1 MRAGPSPAHC
11 HALLG
16 LFRYATRNA
25 QPRDASVRQA
35 NSLRREC
42 LSLPVSRIARA
53 RPQPDDVDCDV
64 VLKNGTYTPS
74 WRPLAWIASLAIS
87 GDIAQW
93 LARPLCMRKA
103 PGSNP
108 GISNVFCN
116 SARKKIPVS
125 RLSLL
130 QFYIFACIS
139 KLVSCFHVYS
149 KKKIF

>member
-1 MRAGPSPAHC
+1 MTRLRAGPSQAHC

-74 WRPLAWIASLAIS
+74 WRPLAWRVA
-87 GDIAQW
+87 
-93 LARPLCMRKA
+93 
-103 PGSNP
+103 
-108 GISNVFCN
+108 
-116 SARKKIPVS
+116 
-125 RLSLL
+125 
-130 QFYIFACIS
+130 
-139 KLVSCFHVYS
+139 LVSFIGYIRGYSAVASASALHAEGPGFEPRYLQRFLCFCKI
-149 KKKIF
+149 KKKFRIVIFCFWGFLVLRKCR